1 MSVVTVYAVFG
12 DVDEA
17 MAIGRAMIDEQLA
30 ACINVL
36 APCTSIYRWEG
47 KVEQSA
53 ETPALFKTTGAAAPA
68 LIARIAGRQSDDV
81 PAINV
86 WPIDRRSAP
95 VGAWVEQTVPG
106 S

>member
-1 MSVVTVYAVFG
+1 MSVVTVYAVFA

-17 MAIGRAMIDEQLA
+17 MAIGRVMIDEQLA

-47 KVEQSA
+47 NVVQSA
-53 ETPALFKTTGAAAPA
+53 ETPALFKTTSAAANA
-68 LIARIAGRQSDDV
+68 LIARIAGLHSYGV
-81 PAINV
+81 PAIVV
-86 WPIDRRSAP
+86 WPIDRLSAP
-95 VGAWVEQTVPG
+95 FGDWVEQSVPV

>member
-17 MAIGRAMIDEQLA
+17 MAIGRVMIDEQLA

-36 APCTSIYRWEG
+36 APCTSIYRSEV
-47 KVEQSA
+47 KVDQTA
-53 ETPALFKTTGAAAPA
+53 QNTALFKTTGSATDSQIA
-68 LIARIAGRQSDDV
+68 LIAALHSYDV
-81 PAINV
+81 PAIVV
-86 WPIDRRSAP
+86 WPIDRLSAP
-95 VGAWVEQTVPG
+95 FGDWVEQSVPV